1 MFATSFLFV
10 SNRGS
15 ISVLWR
21 TANFNA
27 SKPKP
32 VRFSSIRSLASSSH
46 LKMGERSKEGSFSH
60 FGTNAIHAGQD
71 AERWTSKAVVPLISL
86 SATFKQSEPAV
97 CPGGYDYSRGG
108 NPTRDVLQECVA
120 SLDNAKYAFAFS
132 SGLSAMLSICHLI
145 KAGDHV
151 VSMNDLYG
159 GSNRYFQKVLR
170 NMGIE
175 IDFVD
180 CREVTNV
187 EKAMKPNTRMVWLET
202 PTNPLLRL
210 VDIQAVCEEVHK
222 TPGIIVCV
230 DNTFSSSYF
239 QRPLNL
245 GADLV
250 MCSAT
255 KYMNGHSDVVMGLV
269 STNSDELKERL
280 NFLQLA
286 LGTIPSPFDCYLVNR
301 GLKTLHLR
309 MREHAK
315 NALGVAKFLENSSRV
330 SKVLYPGLPS
340 HPQHELAK
348 KQMTGFSGMVTFFIK
363 GGIEQSKLFLQSS
376 KLFTLAES
384 LGGFESLCEL
394 PCVMTHA
401 SVPAAERLELGITD
415 TLIRLSVG
423 IEDLDDLIADLD
435 QALKVAI
442 PDLDALK
449 Q

>member
-1 MFATSFLFV
+1 MGDNKSISSEGGTFV
-10 SNRGS
+10 SF
-15 ISVLWR
+15 
-21 TANFNA
+21 A
-27 SKPKP
+27 
-32 VRFSSIRSLASSSH
+32 
-46 LKMGERSKEGSFSH
+46 
-60 FGTNAIHAGQD
+60 TNAIHAGQEP
-71 AERWTSKAVVPLISL
+71 ERWKSLAVVPLISL
-86 SATFKQSEPAV
+86 SSTFKQSSPGE

-108 NPTRDVLQECVA
+108 NPTRDVLEQCVA

-132 SGLSAMLSICHLI
+132 SGLSAMMSICHLL
-145 KAGDHV
+145 KSGDHV
-151 VSMNDLYG
+151 LSMDDLYG

-180 CREVTNV
+180 CRDVNNV
-187 EKAMKPNTRMVWLET
+187 KKAIKSNTKLVWLET

-210 VDIQAVCEEVHK
+210 VDIQVVCEVVHAIG
-222 TPGIIVCV
+222 GILVCV

-239 QRPLNL
+239 QRPIDL
-245 GADLV
+245 GADLT

-269 STNSDELKERL
+269 STNNQEISERL
-280 NFLQLA
+280 KFLQLA
-286 LGTIPSPFDCYLVNR
+286 LGTIPSPFDCFLVNR

-309 MREHAK
+309 MKEHQK
-315 NALGVAKFLENSSRV
+315 NAMVVAKFLETNNCV
-330 SKVLYPGLPS
+330 SKVIYPGLPS

-348 KQMTGFSGMVTFFIK
+348 RQMKGFSGMVTFFIK
-363 GGIEQSKLFLQSS
+363 GGINQSRLFLQSS

-384 LGGFESLCEL
+384 LGGFESLAEL

-401 SVPAAERLELGITD
+401 SVPAEERLKLGITD

-423 IEDLDDLIADLD
+423 LEDSGDLIADLD

-442 PDLDALK
+442 PDVDALK
-449 Q
+449 G